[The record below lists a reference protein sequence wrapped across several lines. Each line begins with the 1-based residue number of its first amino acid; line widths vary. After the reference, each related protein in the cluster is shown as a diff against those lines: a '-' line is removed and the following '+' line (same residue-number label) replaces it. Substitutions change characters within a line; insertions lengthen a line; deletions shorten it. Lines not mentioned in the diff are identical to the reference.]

1 MEFAMK
7 VVEQKMDL
15 CLTDGTLRG
24 ENEEELVSL
33 YSTLVDE
40 DNFELSVDD
49 ICSPKIAFLCEAE
62 RQIAER
68 GKKPG
73 EIECF
78 DNLKAKILEAVQKRK
93 LYRRSRIDS
102 IGRRDSV
109 GSNRNFKRS
118 QKDQDGS
125 DSSHAKIE
133 AK

>member
-1 MEFAMK
+1 
-7 VVEQKMDL
+7 MD
-15 CLTDGTLRG
+15 
-24 ENEEELVSL
+24 
-33 YSTLVDE
+33 LVDE

-49 ICSPKIAFLCEAE
+49 NCSPKLSFLCEVE
-62 RQIAER
+62 KPIAER

-73 EIECF
+73 KIECF

-109 GSNRNFKRS
+109 GSNSNFKRS

-125 DSSHAKIE
+125 DSSRAKIE
-133 AK
+133 TK